1 MVQEK
6 LKTTPVNPILTPD
19 DFVQVS
25 SSDISSS
32 WPGSES
38 LDSSTGY
45 YYDSSVYDVTGTE
58 SPPID
63 NLTVQNISCR
73 ELQVAI

>member
-32 WPGSES
+32 WSGSES

-63 NLTVQNISCR
+63 TLTVQNISCR